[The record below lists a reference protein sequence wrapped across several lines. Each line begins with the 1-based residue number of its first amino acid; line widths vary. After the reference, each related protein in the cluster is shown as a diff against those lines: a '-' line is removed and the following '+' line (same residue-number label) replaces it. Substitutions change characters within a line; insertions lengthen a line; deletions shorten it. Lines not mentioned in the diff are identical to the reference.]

1 MNFFEKKLEKVWRYQ
16 KNIYLCSPVR
26 KTDINKFIEKTD
38 LLYKKQVPRKNNLSR
53 SVNSFERIIKC
64 RNQTGNIEYYTMKSL
79 ILAQDER

>member
-38 LLYKKQVPRKNNLSR
+38 LLYKKQVPRKTIYR
-53 SVNSFERIIKC
+53 EA
-64 RNQTGNIEYYTMKSL
+64 L
-79 ILAQDER
+79 ILLKGIISVRNKLRDIETIQ